1 MYKRQHYSDY
11 TGTFETNPKSEAYVK
26 EPTPKNY
33 YQGCLWGGQIKNVIP
48 MMKTLKERVDKDY
61 ENDIIAVWHDE
72 SHLNKYLIENSSMV
86 HTYGPEYA
94 YPELFKDQ
102 CTFNPKIVHLAKD
115 NSEYQ
120 VS

>member
-1 MYKRQHYSDY
+1 MID
-11 TGTFETNPKSEAYVK
+11 E
-26 EPTPKNY
+26 
-33 YQGCLWGGQIKNVIP
+33 
-48 MMKTLKERVDKDY
+48 LKERIDDDLKRNV
-61 ENDIIAVWHDE
+61 IAVWHDE